1 MRVLVVGSGFV
12 GRTVAGAVVAGGNQA
27 VLASRHRPAGV
38 AAWVELDVTDAD
50 ACAAVM
56 RDIRPDGVVAVH
68 GPSDVTWCEEHPDEA
83 RQAHLGST
91 ENLVRTARD
100 ARLVQISTDNVFDGG
115 VPGYDETARPAAAN
129 AYGRAKLAAERAS
142 WEHGDSTVLRVSLI
156 YGPESPAPGRRP
168 NFVAHCAQALRAGR
182 SVTVPDRQWTTPVH
196 VDDVAAVTVAA
207 LGGAP
212 PLLHLGGPRRI
223 SRVDWAYAIA
233 DRVGATGSMVKV
245 EPKESSRYA
254 CRPVNSCLT
263 SVLLPD
269 LLDRWGLTV
278 RDVDAGLVASVGAA
292 A

>member
-12 GRTVAGAVVAGGNQA
+12 GRTVAGAVGAGGNQA
-27 VLASRHRPAGV
+27 VLASRRRPDGV
-38 AAWVELDVTDAD
+38 AAWVGLDVTDAD
-50 ACAAVM
+50 ACVAVL

-68 GPSDVTWCEEHPDEA
+68 GPSDVTWCEEHPEEA
-83 RQAHLGST
+83 RQAHLGSA
-91 ENLVRTARD
+91 ENLVRAARNV
-100 ARLVQISTDNVFDGG
+100 RLVQISTDNVFDGAA
-115 VPGYDETARPAAAN
+115 PGYDETARPAAAN

-168 NFVAHCAQALRAGR
+168 NFVAHCAQELRAGR
-182 SVTVPDRQWTTPVH
+182 SVTVPDRQWTTPVY

-233 DRVGATGSMVKV
+233 DRIGASGSLVEV
-245 EPKESSRYA
+245 EPKESGRYA

-269 LLDRWGLTV
+269 LLDRWGLAV